1 MWNPSVESS
10 SSRSL
15 RNPETIAAIAT
26 PPGRGAVAIVRASGP
41 GVRDLARAVFVGA
54 ALRPR
59 VATLGTIVAGD
70 GRTIDEG
77 LALLFPAPHSYTGE
91 DVLELHVHGSVAVA
105 RETLLALLAAGARMA
120 EPGEFTRR
128 AFLAGKLDLSAAEA
142 VADLIDAERRG
153 EARAAAARLSGGL
166 ASGVERLR
174 AILGGS
180 LAELAA
186 TLDFPD
192 EVPGPSPRELMDRV
206 AAVDVEL
213 AELARDW
220 ERGRLVREGI
230 SVAIVGPPNA
240 GKSSLLNA
248 LLGVDRVLVS
258 AIPGTT
264 RDTVDETLALGGGVA
279 TRIVDTAGLRHTAD
293 PLEAAGIARSE
304 DALATATIVLVV
316 VDGSRPLDGE
326 ARAVLERTRGRER
339 VVLFNKSDLGRVGY
353 DGRDRAESDALVG
366 SAHAPATIER
376 VRGALARAA
385 VDVPSD
391 VARPSLGT
399 ARQADAVL
407 EARRAL
413 ADALAT
419 LERGDPIDL
428 VVGDLMAADAALG
441 RLTGRDVSEAVL
453 DAVFARFCIGK

>member
-1 MWNPSVESS
+1 VWNPSVESS

-15 RNPETIAAIAT
+15 RNAQTIAAIAT

-41 GVRDLARAVFVGA
+41 GVRDLARAVFMGP
-54 ALRPR
+54 ALRAR

-77 LALLFPAPHSYTGE
+77 LALLFPAPRSYTGE

-105 RETLLALLAAGARMA
+105 RETLLALLEAGARMA
-120 EPGEFTRR
+120 APGEFTRR

-166 ASGVERLR
+166 ASHVERLR
-174 AILGGS
+174 AILGAS

-192 EVPGPSPRELMDRV
+192 EVPGPEPRELLERV
-206 AAVDVEL
+206 GAVDVEL
-213 AELARDW
+213 ADLAREW
-220 ERGRLVREGI
+220 ERGRLVREGV

-264 RDTVDETLALGGGVA
+264 RDTVDEMLALGGGAVA
-279 TRIVDTAGLRHTAD
+279 RIVDTAGLRHTAD
-293 PLEAAGIARSE
+293 PLEAAGIARTE
-304 DALATATIVLVV
+304 EALAASTILLVV
-316 VDGSRPLDGE
+316 VDGAIPLDGD

-339 VVLFNKSDLGRVGY
+339 VVLFNKSDLGHAGY
-353 DGRDRAESDALVG
+353 DGRDPAEGDALVG
-366 SAHAPATIER
+366 SARAPATIEV
-376 VRGALARAA
+376 VRAALARAA
-385 VDVPSD
+385 GDGPSD

-407 EARRAL
+407 EARRSL

-428 VVGDLMAADAALG
+428 VAGDLMAADAALG

-453 DAVFARFCIGK
+453 DAIFARFCVGK

>member
-10 SSRSL
+10 SFRSL

-41 GVRDLARAVFVGA
+41 GVRDLARSVFVGA
-54 ALRPR
+54 SLRPR
-59 VATLGTIVAGD
+59 VATLGTIVGAD
-70 GRTIDEG
+70 GHTIDQG
-77 LALLFPAPHSYTGE
+77 LALLFPAPHSYTGD

-105 RETLLALLAAGARMA
+105 RETLLALFAAGARMA

-153 EARAAAARLSGGL
+153 EARAAAARVSGGL
-166 ASGVERLR
+166 AAGVERLR
-174 AILGGS
+174 EVLGES

-192 EVPGPSPRELMDRV
+192 EVAGPSARELAARIGTVDR
-206 AAVDVEL
+206 EL
-213 AELARDW
+213 AELANGW
-220 ERGRLVREGI
+220 ERGRIVREGV

-258 AIPGTT
+258 PIPGTT
-264 RDTVDETLALGGGVA
+264 RDTVEETLALGGGAVA
-279 TRIVDTAGLRHTAD
+279 RVVDTAGLHVTSD

-304 DALATATIVLVV
+304 EALAAATILLVV
-316 VDGSRPLDGE
+316 VDGSRPLSAG
-326 ARAVLERTRGRER
+326 ARGVLERTRGRER
-339 VVLFNKSDLGRVGY
+339 VVLFNKSDLGRAGY
-353 DGRDRAESDALVG
+353 DGREPAESDALVG
-366 SAHAPATIER
+366 SAHAPATVDA
-376 VRGALARAA
+376 VRDALARAGA
-385 VDVPSD
+385 LDAPD

-407 EARRAL
+407 EARRSL
-413 ADALAT
+413 AGALAT
-419 LERGDPIDL
+419 LQCGDPIDL

-453 DAVFARFCIGK
+453 DAVFARFCVGK

>member
-1 MWNPSVESS
+1 MSSPSVESS

-41 GVRDLARAVFVGA
+41 AVRDLARSVFVSSN
-54 ALRPR
+54 LRPR
-59 VATLGTIVAGD
+59 VATRGRVVAGD

-77 LALLFPAPHSYTGE
+77 LALYFPAPHSYTGE

-105 RETLLALLAAGARMA
+105 RETLLTLLEAGARMA

-166 ASGVERLR
+166 ATDVERLR
-174 AILGGS
+174 SELGAS

-192 EVPGPSPRELMDRV
+192 EVPGPEPRELMHRIG
-206 AAVDVEL
+206 AVDVEL
-213 AELARDW
+213 AGLARDW
-220 ERGRLVREGI
+220 ERGRLVREGVSI
-230 SVAIVGPPNA
+230 ASVGPPNA

-264 RDTVDETLALGGGVA
+264 RDTVEESLALGGGVVA
-279 TRIVDTAGLRHTAD
+279 RGVDTAGLRPTAD
-293 PLEAAGIARSE
+293 PLEAAGIARTE
-304 DALATATIVLVV
+304 DALALATLLLVV
-316 VDGSRPLDGE
+316 VDGSRPLDGD
-326 ARAVLERTRGRER
+326 ARAALERTRGRER
-339 VVLFNKSDLGRVGY
+339 VVLFNKSDLGRAAY
-353 DGRDRAESDALVG
+353 DRRDRAESDALVG
-366 SAHAPATIER
+366 SAHAQATVDA
-376 VRGALARAA
+376 VRAALARAA
-385 VDVPSD
+385 VEGPSD

-399 ARQADAVL
+399 GRQADAVL
-407 EARRAL
+407 EARRSL

-441 RLTGRDVSEAVL
+441 RLTGRDVSEATL
-453 DAVFARFCIGK
+453 DAVFARFCVGK

>member
-41 GVRDLARAVFVGA
+41 GVRDLSRAVFVGA

-59 VATLGTIVAGD
+59 VATLGTVVAGD

-174 AILGGS
+174 SILGGS
-180 LAELAA
+180 LSELAA

-192 EVPGPSPRELMDRV
+192 EVAGPSPRELMDRV

-279 TRIVDTAGLRHTAD
+279 ARIVDTAGLRHTAD